1 MPKGK
6 AKNEIF
12 GATRMIEQEKV
23 ITSLTHIEELLTV
36 LVKRYLSEII
46 EKELSNSDM
55 KELYTIT
62 GNCSARQA
70 AKKLDCSLG
79 KISNIWQKWESL
91 GLLVKDG
98 KTYRKV
104 L

>member
-1 MPKGK
+1 VPKNV
-6 AKNEIF
+6 KNRIF
-12 GATRMIEQEKV
+12 GVIKVTEQEEV
-23 ITSLTHIEELLTV
+23 LASLKRIEELLTV
-36 LVKRYLSEII
+36 LVKSELSEIV
-46 EKELSNSDM
+46 EKEMRNSDM
-55 KELYTIT
+55 ERLYAIT